1 MIIRRIH
8 GKCMRMM
15 FCERAWGGF
24 SMAQIVDTS
33 DFRPGLKIK
42 WEGGMWVI
50 LESSHHK
57 MGRGGAIVRGKLRN
71 LETGSSVDQSFK
83 SGERFE
89 RIIFDERP
97 AQYQYKDGDSY
108 VFMDMETYDQV
119 YLTEEMLGDA
129 VKYLIDNLE
138 VSFDMY
144 EERVM
149 GIELPNSVA
158 MQITDTPPG
167 FKGDTASGGG
177 KPATTETGLAITVP
191 FFVENGE
198 IVLVDTRTGEY
209 LERAKK

>member
-1 MIIRRIH
+1 
-8 GKCMRMM
+8 MM
-15 FCERAWGGF
+15 FCERAQGGF

-129 VKYLIDNLE
+129 VKYLIDDLE

-177 KPATTETGLAITVP
+177 KPATTETGLVITVP

>member
-1 MIIRRIH
+1 
-8 GKCMRMM
+8 
-15 FCERAWGGF
+15 
-24 SMAQIVDTS
+24 MAQMVDTS

-50 LESSHHK
+50 LECSHHK

-71 LETGSSVDQSFK
+71 LETGAGVDQSFK

-89 RIIFDERP
+89 RIVFDEKP
-97 AQYQYKDGDSY
+97 AQYQYKDGDRY
-108 VFMDMETYDQV
+108 VFMDMESYDQV
-119 YLTEEMLGDA
+119 YLSEDVLGDA
-129 VKYLIDNLE
+129 AKYLVDDLE

-144 EERVM
+144 EGRVM
-149 GIELPNSVA
+149 GIELPNSVP
-158 MQITDTPPG
+158 MKITDTPPG

-177 KPATTETGLAITVP
+177 KPATTSTGLNITVP

-198 IVLVDTRTGEY
+198 MVLVDTRTGEY

>member
-1 MIIRRIH
+1 
-8 GKCMRMM
+8 
-15 FCERAWGGF
+15 
-24 SMAQIVDTS
+24 MAQIVDTS

-97 AQYQYKDGDSY
+97 AQYQYIDGDSY

-177 KPATTETGLAITVP
+177 KPATTETGLVITVP

>member
-1 MIIRRIH
+1 
-8 GKCMRMM
+8 
-15 FCERAWGGF
+15 
-24 SMAQIVDTS
+24 MAQIVDTS

-50 LESSHHK
+50 LECSHHK

-89 RIIFDERP
+89 RIIFDEKP
-97 AQYQYKDGDSY
+97 AQYQYKDGEDF
-108 VFMDMETYDQV
+108 VFMDMESYDQV
-119 YLTEEMLGDA
+119 TLSPDVLGGM
-129 VKYLIDNLE
+129 VQFLIDDLE

-144 EERVM
+144 EGRVM
-149 GIELPNSVA
+149 GIELPNQVT
-158 MQITDTPPG
+158 MKITDTPPG

-177 KPATTETGLAITVP
+177 KPATTETGLVVTVP

-198 IVLVDTRTGEY
+198 EIVVDTRTGEY

>member
-1 MIIRRIH
+1 
-8 GKCMRMM
+8 
-15 FCERAWGGF
+15 
-24 SMAQIVDTS
+24 MAVVVDTS

-42 WEGGMWVI
+42 WENGMWVI
-50 LESSHHK
+50 LECSHHK
-57 MGRGGAIVRGKLRN
+57 MGRSGAIVRGKLRN
-71 LETGSSVDQSFK
+71 LETGSIVDQSFK

-89 RIIFDERP
+89 KIVFEQKP
-97 AQYQYKDGDSY
+97 AQYQYKDGDNF
-108 VFMDMETYDQV
+108 VFMDMESYDQV
-119 YLTEEMLGDA
+119 YLSADVLGDA
-129 VKYLIDNLE
+129 SKYLIDDLE

-177 KPATTETGLAITVP
+177 KPATTETGLVITVP

-198 IVLVDTRTGEY
+198 MVLVDTRTGEY

>member
-129 VKYLIDNLE
+129 VKYLIDDLE

-177 KPATTETGLAITVP
+177 KPATTETGLVITVP